1 MTESTAGPTA
11 VGPTVASVFRRGY
24 REYAGLPAIVEL
36 DGAVITYDELGDR
49 AHRLVAGLQARGLAK
64 GDRVVVLSANR
75 AEGMILDHALAL
87 GGYVRAALS
96 YRLHPREV
104 VQIAEDCGARMI
116 AGDAERLAG
125 LIPELGGFD
134 GPVVAFDAYDD
145 PRVTPFADL
154 YAAAPAPEVEIG
166 PEDLVWLP
174 YTSGTSG
181 RPKGVMHTHRS
192 LLSVLRNMLVELP
205 GASTS
210 DVLVHVAPIT
220 HLSGY
225 AMMAYF
231 LRGASH
237 IPVTEFE
244 AERYAEIVAEHRA
257 TVLPL
262 VPTMINMILPVLEA
276 SDLDLSCV
284 HTVVY
289 GGSPIAPDRLAR
301 AYRLLGAVFLQSYG
315 LTEMPFNTYL
325 TKQDHV
331 FDPEGPEPGR
341 LASAGRPGP
350 FVEYRLMGDDGPAAP
365 GEPGEIQVRGD
376 AAMSGYWNLPEE
388 TAATVLPGGWIA
400 TGDVGVLREGFL
412 HVVDRK
418 KDMIVSGGF
427 NVYPTEVE
435 NAIYTVEGVD
445 EVAVVGIPDAR
456 WGETVHAVVS
466 LRPGAE
472 VTEADIEQACL
483 DRIAPYKRPRSVEFV
498 DGLPKTGTGKIVR
511 RDVKARYWQGRDRL
525 VNG

>member
-1 MTESTAGPTA
+1 MAEHG
-11 VGPTVASVFRRGY
+11 VGPTVAGVLRRGY
-24 REYAGLPAIVEL
+24 REYADLPAIV
-36 DGAVITYDELGDR
+36 DVAGATITYAELGER
-49 AHRLVAGLQARGLAK
+49 AGRLVAGLQAHGLGK
-64 GDRVVVLSANR
+64 GDRVVILTTNR
-75 AEGMILDHALAL
+75 AEAMILDHALAI

-104 VQIAEDCGARMI
+104 AEIADDCGAAMIIADDDRLTALLPELNGFTGVI
-116 AGDAERLAG
+116 AG
-125 LIPELGGFD
+125 FD
-134 GPVVAFDAYDD
+134 PSDDPRVVAFDALFGAV
-145 PRVTPFADL
+145 P
-154 YAAAPAPEVEIG
+154 AAEVEVAPG
-166 PEDLVWLP
+166 DLVWLP

-192 LLSVLRNMLVELP
+192 LLAILRNMLVELP
-205 GASTS
+205 GASS
-210 DVLVHVAPIT
+210 ADVLVHVAPIT

-231 LRGASH
+231 LRGARH
-237 IPVTEFE
+237 IPVGEFT
-244 AERYAEIVAEHRA
+244 AETYVEIVARHRA

-262 VPTMINMILPVLEA
+262 VPTMINMMLPVLDA
-276 SDLDLSCV
+276 GAHDLSSV

-301 AYRLLGAVFLQSYG
+301 AFRLLGAVFLQSYG

-331 FDPEGPEPGR
+331 FDPAAEVPAR
-341 LASAGRPGP
+341 LASAGRVSP
-350 FVEYRLMGDDGPAAP
+350 FVEYRLVDADGRDVPP
-365 GEPGEIQVRGD
+365 GEPGEIQLRGD
-376 AAMSGYWNLPEE
+376 ARMAGYWNLPDE
-388 TAATVLPGGWIA
+388 TAATILDDGWLA
-400 TGDVGVLREGFL
+400 TGDVGALREGFL

-435 NAIYTVEGVD
+435 NAIYRLEGID
-445 EVAVVGIPDAR
+445 EVAVVGIPDER

-472 VTEADIEQACL
+472 VTVEQIEQACL

-498 DGLPKTGTGKIVR
+498 DALPKTGTGKIVR